1 MHVIYEG
8 MLIQCNFNNCYIT
21 SQKKVRK
28 LREVS
33 MFNLQNIRSQM
44 PSLLW
49 ENINWSDTKYA
60 DLAYF

>member
-8 MLIQCNFNNCYIT
+8 MLIQCNFNNCYIA

-28 LREVS
+28 LREVF

-49 ENINWSDTKYA
+49 ENINWSDRKYA